1 MGLEKDE
8 KRVAKKSQLQSQCLS
23 ADCFPGVKYSAGVR
37 EGKGEP
43 GHLGRLLCVLKPWQE
58 TEYPLC

>member
-37 EGKGEP
+37 EGKGSEVT
-43 GHLGRLLCVLKPWQE
+43 LEDLCV
-58 TEYPLC
+58 CVN